1 MTAEVLE
8 GLDVR
13 PGGTYLDAT
22 MGEGGHSGPI
32 VESCLPGGRV
42 LGLDAD
48 PSVVSIAAQRLSHF
62 HGAFEARFGNYAD
75 MKSIAADAGIRE
87 LNGVLFDLGFSSRQI
102 DNPDRGFSFQG
113 DGPLDMRFDTGQGL
127 TAGEIVNTWPEAELA
142 QTIRQYG
149 EEPRARRIADA
160 IVSARPVK
168 STGSLAA
175 IISRASGG
183 GRRKIHPAT
192 RTFQALRIQ
201 VNREL
206 ENLRGGLEGAIE
218 LLAAG
223 GRLVVITYHSLEA
236 ALVKSFLRRESGMCV
251 CPPEQ
256 PVCTCGRVRRMK
268 RITRKAIAPSREEIS
283 NNPRARSA
291 RLRVGERVK

>member
-8 GLDVR
+8 GLNVR

-32 VESCLPGGRV
+32 MESCLPEGRV

-48 PSVVSIAAQRLSHF
+48 PSVVSIASQRLSRF
-62 HGAFEARFGNYAD
+62 QGVFEARAANYTD
-75 MKSIAADAGIRE
+75 MKSIAADAGFRE

-102 DNPDRGFSFQG
+102 DDPDRGFSFQG
-113 DGPLDMRFDTGQGL
+113 DGPLDMRFDTDQGL
-127 TAGEIVNTWPEAELA
+127 TASEIVNTWPEAELA
-142 QTIRQYG
+142 QTIREYG
-149 EEPRARRIADA
+149 EEPRARRIAEA
-160 IVSARPVK
+160 IVRERPVK

-183 GRRKIHPAT
+183 RRRKIHPAT

-206 ENLRGGLEGAIE
+206 ENLQGGLKAAID

-236 ALVKSFLRRESGMCV
+236 ALVKSFLRRESGMCI
-251 CPPEQ
+251 CPPEL

-268 RITRKAIAPSREEIS
+268 RITRKAIAPSKEEVS
-283 NNPRARSA
+283 SNPRARSA
-291 RLRVGERVK
+291 RLRVGERV

>member
-62 HGAFEARFGNYAD
+62 QGAFEARSGNYAD

-127 TAGEIVNTWPEAELA
+127 TAGEIVNTWPEGDLA
-142 QTIRQYG
+142 QTIREYG

-218 LLAAG
+218 LLAEG

-256 PVCTCGRVRRMK
+256 PVCMCGRVRRMK
-268 RITRKAIAPSREEIS
+268 RITRKAIAPSKEEVSI
-283 NNPRARSA
+283 NPRARSA
-291 RLRVGERVK
+291 RLRVGERV

>member
-1 MTAEVLE
+1 MTSEVLE

-62 HGAFEARFGNYAD
+62 HGAFEARSGNYAD
-75 MKSIAADAGIRE
+75 MKSIAPDAGMRE

-127 TAGEIVNTWPEAELA
+127 TAGEIVNTWPEAKLA
-142 QTIRQYG
+142 QTIREYG

-175 IISRASGG
+175 IISRTSGG

-206 ENLRGGLEGAIE
+206 ENLQGGLEGAID

-268 RITRKAIAPSREEIS
+268 RITRKAIAPSREEMS
-283 NNPRARSA
+283 KNPRARSA
-291 RLRVGERVK
+291 RLRVGERV